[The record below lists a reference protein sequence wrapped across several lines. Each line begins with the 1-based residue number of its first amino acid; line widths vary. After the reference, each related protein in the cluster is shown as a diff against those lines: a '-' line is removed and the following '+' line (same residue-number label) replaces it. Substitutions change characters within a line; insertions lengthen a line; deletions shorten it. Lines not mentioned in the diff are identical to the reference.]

1 MAMVRRAFLDCGPR
15 AQLHYRHA
23 GKPGNPALVLLHQA
37 PSSSEM
43 FEKLM
48 LLLADSYYLIAP
60 DMPGFGDSTP
70 PAESMSIAG
79 LAESCGAVLA
89 QLDIGPFALFGHHTG
104 ASVALA
110 LAGTSPD
117 MGPAFVTGADGLK
130 DPEGIVGATH
140 ASPLFEGLR
149 VPRVPRPATAIDS
162 AAAAEGWRHMRAR
175 PSSLILSGPALLG
188 KKLRASLPALAEPFP
203 ACSDGRHFSQ
213 TWRRMRAKDT
223 SVPLQLTQRESL
235 LALRMGEYYQQ
246 TYQAVADYDFAG
258 ALKKI
263 TVPALIFAG
272 TEDSLHGSVKPAADM
287 LSAAHPKLRVET
299 ASING
304 ATTYVCETHTR
315 QVAQLIRNFLMA

>member
-1 MAMVRRAFLDCGPR
+1 MAMVRRAFLDCGPK

-48 LLLADSYYLIAP
+48 LLLADSFHLIAP
-60 DMPGFGDSTP
+60 DMPGFGDSTAP
-70 PAESMSIAG
+70 VESMSIAG
-79 LAESCGAVLA
+79 LAESCGAALEE
-89 QLDIGPFALFGHHTG
+89 LDIGPFALFGHHTG

-110 LAGTSPD
+110 LAGNRS
-117 MGPAFVTGADGLK
+117 TG
-130 DPEGIVGATH
+130 
-140 ASPLFEGLR
+140 
-149 VPRVPRPATAIDS
+149 
-162 AAAAEGWRHMRAR
+162 

-188 KKLRASLPALAEPFP
+188 RELRASLPALAEPFP
-203 ACSDGRHFSQ
+203 AHSDGRHFGQ
-213 TWRRMRAKDT
+213 TWRRVRAKDT

-235 LALRMGEYYQQ
+235 LALQMGEYYQQ
-246 TYQAVADYDFAG
+246 AYQAVADYDFAG

-263 TVPALIFAG
+263 SVPALLFAG
-272 TEDSLHGSVKPAADM
+272 TEDGLHGSVKPAADM
-287 LSAAHPKLRVET
+287 LSAAHPELRVET

>member
-1 MAMVRRAFLDCGPR
+1 MAMVRRAFLDCGPG

-60 DMPGFGDSTP
+60 DMPGFGDSTA
-70 PAESMSIAG
+70 PAERMSIAA
-79 LAESCGAVLA
+79 LAESCGAALVE
-89 QLDIGPFALFGHHTG
+89 LDIGPFALFGHHTG

-110 LAGTSPD
+110 LAVNR
-117 MGPAFVTGADGLK
+117 A
-130 DPEGIVGATH
+130 
-140 ASPLFEGLR
+140 AS
-149 VPRVPRPATAIDS
+149 
-162 AAAAEGWRHMRAR
+162 
-175 PSSLILSGPALLG
+175 PSSLILSGPPLLG
-188 KKLRASLPALAEPFP
+188 REMLTSLPALAEPFP
-203 ACSDGRHFSQ
+203 ARSDGRHFGQ
-213 TWRRMRAKDT
+213 TWRRMRAKDK

-235 LALRMGEYYQQ
+235 LALQMGQNYQQ
-246 TYQAVADYDFAG
+246 VYQAVTDYDFAG

-263 TVPALIFAG
+263 TVPALLFAG
-272 TEDSLHGSVKPAADM
+272 TGDGLHGSVKPAAGIV
-287 LSAAHPKLRVET
+287 SAAHPELRVET

-315 QVAQLIRNFLMA
+315 QVAQLIRNFLMT